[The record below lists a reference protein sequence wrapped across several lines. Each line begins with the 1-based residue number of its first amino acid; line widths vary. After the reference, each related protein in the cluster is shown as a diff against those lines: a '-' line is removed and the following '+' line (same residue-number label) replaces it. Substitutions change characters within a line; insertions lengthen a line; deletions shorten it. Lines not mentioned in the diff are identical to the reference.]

1 MDPVRRSRRQGA
13 GRRARAAPGLRARLP
28 GTANRSDLGQDSNK
42 ETSASCRLARQG
54 SAGWT
59 EGGRQVSS
67 GPGGVQAPDRRQ
79 ARPHFVIFN
88 TDFQTV
94 SKRPPRYLRHAR
106 RCLAVSPC
114 AVNLFLPRLRC
125 RWRDRLSCC
134 VRLFVLHMLFQ
145 KSPSSEHIQDR
156 KNGLF
161 RLNMKSCNSEI

>member
-1 MDPVRRSRRQGA
+1 MYPVRRSRRQGA
-13 GRRARAAPGLRARLP
+13 GRRARAPPGLWARLP

-94 SKRPPRYLRHAR
+94 SLPPSRTALP
-106 RCLAVSPC
+106 CGFAVRSEPLPPEAAMSV
-114 AVNLFLPRLRC
+114 AVIDFPAASDSSCFTCFSRNHRLRNTF
-125 RWRDRLSCC
+125 RIERMAF
-134 VRLFVLHMLFQ
+134 FV
-145 KSPSSEHIQDR
+145 
-156 KNGLF
+156 
-161 RLNMKSCNSEI
+161 